1 MLFEYK
7 NVGKEI
13 YDLAVKLYPINRSIM
28 GEGNRETLRIIRD
41 IIPEMEIKEIPSGT
55 EVFDWTIPEEWEIRE
70 AWIKDN
76 QGNTLIDF
84 KEHNLHVVGYSTQV
98 NAFMNYNE
106 LQQHLYSREDMP
118 DVIPYVTSYYARKWG
133 FCLSHNQRLQLKENE
148 QYHVYIDSSFNKNGS
163 LSYGEL
169 LLKGKTEKEI
179 FISSYICHPSL
190 ANNELSGPCLL
201 TYLAKAIIENR
212 TRYYSY
218 RIILIPETIGAI
230 AYISMHLSKMKEN
243 IVAGFNLTCVG
254 DNRDYSFMPSRN
266 GDTIIDRIAK
276 HVLFHMYPEYKEYS
290 YLQRGSDE
298 RQYCSSG
305 VDLPVISMMRT
316 KYAEYP
322 EYHTSDDNLT
332 VISPEGFDGSY
343 KVHIAAINA
352 IENNWYPKSNTLGE
366 PQMGKRGLRPDRGVS
381 NRISADSKL
390 LLNLMAYA
398 DGKTSLFDIA
408 NIFGVPIWRLY
419 DPINL
424 LVSHQLLQLY
434 DYPSD

>member
-1 MLFEYK
+1 
-7 NVGKEI
+7 
-13 YDLAVKLYPINRSIM
+13 
-28 GEGNRETLRIIRD
+28 
-41 IIPEMEIKEIPSGT
+41 
-55 EVFDWTIPEEWEIRE
+55 
-70 AWIKDN
+70 
-76 QGNTLIDF
+76 
-84 KEHNLHVVGYSTQV
+84 
-98 NAFMNYNE
+98 
-106 LQQHLYSREDMP
+106 
-118 DVIPYVTSYYARKWG
+118 
-133 FCLSHNQRLQLKENE
+133 
-148 QYHVYIDSSFNKNGS
+148 
-163 LSYGEL
+163 

-419 DPINL
+419 EPINL